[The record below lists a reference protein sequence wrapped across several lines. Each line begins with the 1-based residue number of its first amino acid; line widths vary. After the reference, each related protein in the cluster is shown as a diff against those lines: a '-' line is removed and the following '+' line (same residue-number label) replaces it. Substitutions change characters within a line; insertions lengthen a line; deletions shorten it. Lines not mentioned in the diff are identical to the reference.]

1 MRCDVHVGVL
11 LDAAVVNA
19 AFAGPNCGGADDD
32 IGQPHLVTS
41 HLNPLPLTGVADQIR
56 RNAEFLTNTYGSDG
70 SPFFRPPHG
79 VHNPDIDQVA
89 ADAGYTTLTLW
100 SADIGNS
107 RPENETTL
115 ISNATKAFGPQQVV
129 LAHANLPTITRCYAQ
144 QGGPKE
150 LLIGHRREAIGLSG
164 RRGML
169 CGHR

>member
-1 MRCDVHVGVL
+1 ML

-32 IGQPHLVTS
+32 IGQPHLVTP

-115 ISNATKAFGPQQVV
+115 ISNAAKAFGPQQVV

-150 LLIGHRREAIGLSG
+150 LLNGHRCEAIGLSG